1 MKKIAKSINLTK
13 SFVVRCLL
21 NENNWKPGDA
31 LSFTYQNYE
40 LTLKRENN
48 IYAPYIFAVN
58 GKGHFP
64 THDTQIGRRYQSM
77 ERAFLHIL
85 NHFNENVNIRDKYIT
100 LDQWFDK

>member
-1 MKKIAKSINLTK
+1 MKKVAKSINFTK
-13 SFVVRCLL
+13 SFVVRCLQ

-31 LSFTYQNYE
+31 LSFTYKNYE
-40 LTLKRENN
+40 LTLKREDNS
-48 IYAPYIFAVN
+48 YAPYIFAVN

-85 NHFNENVNIRDKYIT
+85 NHFNENVNIRDKYIS
-100 LDQWFDK
+100 LDQWFDE

>member
-1 MKKIAKSINLTK
+1 MKPLKLKK
-13 SFVVRCLL
+13 SFVVRCLQ
-21 NENNWKPGDA
+21 NENNWKPGDT

-48 IYAPYIFAVN
+48 SYAPYIFAVN

-85 NHFNENVNIRDKYIT
+85 NHFNENANIRDKYTT
-100 LDQWFDK
+100 LDQWFDE